1 MKAADIVRSRGH
13 VVPSFVDIATG
24 RRIPWDGRHNTIS
37 FDATHAMALA
47 FGGDS
52 SLIPNK
58 IGIIYGSTQSTDF
71 ATVGRSQSWTDLVHE
86 MQDKHADVQVQPF
99 SHSPSFL
106 PITRGGSSSAST
118 VSSSPEESPA
128 QEAESPSST
137 QYPGWAVTFHA
148 HSDSCT
154 PGAADTASSGAMI
167 FTTGMYIF
175 QAVLLNETRGKY
187 TILARVSLANNGVY
201 YTKPENFELALDWTI
216 KFF

>member
-71 ATVGRSQSWTDLVHE
+71 ATVGRSQSWTDLIHE
-86 MQDKHADVQVQPF
+86 MQEKNADVQVQAF

-106 PITRGGSSSAST
+106 PITRGGSSSGVGSG
-118 VSSSPEESPA
+118 SGESPA
-128 QEAESPSST
+128 QEAESSSST

-154 PGAADTASSGAMI
+154 PGAAGTASSGSMI
-167 FTTGMYIF
+167 FTTWMYIF